1 MTLVRFFRKTGR
13 FVGFEAKGHTG
24 YAPSGQ
30 DIVCAGIS
38 TLLQTAVLGLKE
50 LADVDLQVKQEPKS
64 GLLICRLGETVDEEK
79 LAKADLI
86 LNLTFLGLQQIVADY
101 RKYVQISFEEVQEN
115 EV

>member
-1 MTLVRFFRKTGR
+1 MTSVKFFRAAGR

-30 DIVCAGIS
+30 DIVCAGVS

-50 LADVDLQVKQEPKS
+50 LAGVALELDQEPES
-64 GLLICRLGETVDEEK
+64 AFFRCRLGAETDTGQR
-79 LAKADLI
+79 AKADLI
-86 LNLTFLGLQQIVADY
+86 LNLTYLGLQQIAAEY
-101 RKYVQISFEEVQEN
+101 QKYVQLSLKEVQKN